1 MNERQKIGFECAL
14 ELLRMEFQEAWNTHE
29 EPAEFARWWDA
40 KFAPTT
46 RKILNEWGLL
56 SSTAES
62 EFLMF
67 REPHK

>member
-14 ELLRMEFQEAWNTHE
+14 ELLRIEFQEAWNTHK
-29 EPAEFARWWDA
+29 EPAQFANWWDA
-40 KFAPTT
+40 KVAPAT

-62 EFLMF
+62 KFLIHAE
-67 REPHK
+67 RQ